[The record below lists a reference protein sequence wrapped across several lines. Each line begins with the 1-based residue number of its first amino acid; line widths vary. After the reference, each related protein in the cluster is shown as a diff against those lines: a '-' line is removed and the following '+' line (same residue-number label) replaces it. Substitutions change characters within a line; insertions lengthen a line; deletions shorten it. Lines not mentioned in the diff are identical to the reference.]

1 MAYAPWI
8 DNLTQL
14 LTVFVQKK
22 SGRGEDRERKWQQ
35 QENIKISDTR
45 KDKNSENDGE
55 DFFHEWGEYTHRR
68 GFVKRKYCKYRKNHI
83 LSYNL
88 SSLTTLFMN
97 LLQAFFIVSG
107 FIISIISFDIA
118 KRQKFNALHFLV
130 FIGIGIGLFVF
141 TVFPNILN
149 MMGHLFWLQRGADVL
164 VYVSIVF
171 LFYFVLLLL
180 NKAEKNREDITRLVR
195 EIGVLEDKLRQ
206 HDHK

>member
-1 MAYAPWI
+1 
-8 DNLTQL
+8 
-14 LTVFVQKK
+14 
-22 SGRGEDRERKWQQ
+22 
-35 QENIKISDTR
+35 
-45 KDKNSENDGE
+45 
-55 DFFHEWGEYTHRR
+55 
-68 GFVKRKYCKYRKNHI
+68 
-83 LSYNL
+83 
-88 SSLTTLFMN
+88 MN

-107 FIISIISFDIA
+107 FIISIIAFDIA

-130 FIGIGIGLFVF
+130 FIGIGVGLFVF
-141 TVFPNILN
+141 TVFPKSLEST
-149 MMGHLFWLQRGADVL
+149 GHLFGLQRGADVL